1 MKILKLKWD
10 SIFFG
15 FKIAMIK
22 GDSIEASEMND
33 CIKYCKKNNIR
44 LLQFK
49 SNFLKKDNINLA
61 EKYKFKL
68 VDLRIIFQKKNLKK
82 NTINKNINLASNNDI
97 NELKELSKNLFNFSR
112 YYYDKNFDK
121 NKINEFYQDWLTKSI
136 NGKFDD
142 GVLIYRKFKKILGF
156 LSFRF
161 SKNHG
166 VISLIGTNKKYRRE
180 GIATKLVNTLE
191 NKLVIKKIDFIKVTT
206 QGRNL
211 PAQNFYQKKKF
222 TTFKIEAYYHLWL
235 KN

>member
-1 MKILKLKWD
+1 M
-10 SIFFG
+10 
-15 FKIAMIK
+15 
-22 GDSIEASEMND
+22 
-33 CIKYCKKNNIR
+33 
-44 LLQFK
+44 
-49 SNFLKKDNINLA
+49 A

-68 VDLRIIFQKKNLKK
+68 VESQNYFSKKKIKK

-97 NELKELSKNLFNFSR
+97 IELKKLSQNLFNFSR

-156 LSFRF
+156 LSFRL

-191 NKLVIKKIDFIKVTT
+191 NKLVIKKLIS
-206 QGRNL
+206 
-211 PAQNFYQKKKF
+211 
-222 TTFKIEAYYHLWL
+222 
-235 KN
+235 